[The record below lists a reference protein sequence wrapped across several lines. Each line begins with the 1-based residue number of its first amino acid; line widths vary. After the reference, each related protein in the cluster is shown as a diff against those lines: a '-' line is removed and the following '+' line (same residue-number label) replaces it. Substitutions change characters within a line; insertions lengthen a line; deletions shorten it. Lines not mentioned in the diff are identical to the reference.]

1 MPEAVEQ
8 RDAFLS
14 HRGVDK
20 AFVRK
25 LAADIENIVYRDRH
39 LSTWLD
45 EAEIRPGNSVPG
57 MINYG
62 LERSRFII
70 LAMTSAY
77 FTSESGWTD
86 AEWHAA
92 LYRDPDNRKGCI
104 VPVIAG
110 DCPYIPMI
118 LRHLSSLDLRERT
131 YARDFERL
139 IAILRDEPI
148 PRPLTHRG
156 QLIRLNGSIDRSTLI
171 AERAVPEGDPDPVKE
186 NLSCNLLPIERM
198 PLYLYEAPIHT
209 DLLETKNNGTTKNP
223 SKSKLRDRIRNSQ
236 RSVGDGKT
244 RMPAFRVLGSRI
256 ISFHDLEGDDSV
268 LAAIV
273 DQTKVQTFPV
283 REVIRDE
290 DDRKVV
296 ISLLNMSLSRHLMG
310 CGLLVDN
317 NKGNRFYFP
326 PDNGKTREIIWKPYK
341 KQTKRTVT
349 KLYTQGDRIRI
360 WLHQAAYIKVV
371 FWASNFYLQITP
383 TWLLTE
389 DGMTIKGGPE
399 VGRIVNRWVGRERNL
414 SVLYHVQF
422 WTTLLRRIPG
432 PLIVIPVGEQTMDVA
447 TVQAYVSQSYGIAGD
462 RKNVL
467 EALDELAPQIATK
480 EEMVEIETYGD
491 EDSETEDFTEVTDD
505 EGEKDTSGE
514 P

>member
-1 MPEAVEQ
+1 MPEAIEQ

-20 AFVRK
+20 AFVRQ
-25 LAADIENIVYRDRH
+25 LAGDIKNIVYHDRH

-70 LAMTSAY
+70 LVMTSAY
-77 FTSESGWTD
+77 FISESGWTD

-92 LYRDPDNRKGCI
+92 LYRDPDNRKGFI
-104 VPVIAG
+104 LPVIAG

-118 LRHLSSLDLRERT
+118 LRHLSALDLRERN

-139 IAILRDEPI
+139 IAILRDDPI
-148 PRPLTHRG
+148 PRPVTHRG

-171 AERAVPEGDPDPVKE
+171 AERAVPEGDPDPVIE
-186 NLSCNLLPIERM
+186 SLSCNLLPVERM

-209 DLLETKNNGTTKNP
+209 DLLETKSDGTMKNP
-223 SKSKLRDRIRNSQ
+223 SKSILRDRIRNAQ
-236 RSVGDGKT
+236 LSVGDEKT
-244 RMPAFRVLGSRI
+244 RMPAFRVLSGRI
-256 ISFHDLEGDDSV
+256 ISFHDLDGDDSL
-268 LAAIV
+268 LATIV

-296 ISLLNMSLSRHLMG
+296 ISLLNMSLSRHLMR

-317 NKGNRFYFP
+317 NRGNRFYYP
-326 PDNGKTREIIWKPYK
+326 PDNGKTREILWVPYK
-341 KQTKRTVT
+341 RQTKRTVT
-349 KLYTQGDRIRI
+349 KLYTHGDRVRL

-371 FWASNFYLQITP
+371 FLASNFYLQITP

-389 DGMTIKGGPE
+389 DGRTIKGGPE

-414 SVLYHVQF
+414 SVLYHVRF
-422 WTTLLRRIPG
+422 WAALLRRNPG
-432 PLIVIPVGEQTMDVA
+432 PLIVVPVGEQTMDVA
-447 TVQAYVSQSYGIAGD
+447 TVPAYVVQSYGIAGD
-462 RKNVL
+462 KRNVL
-467 EALDELAPQIATK
+467 EALDEVAPQIATK

-491 EDSETEDFTEVTDD
+491 EDSETEDLTEVTDY
-505 EGEKDTSGE
+505 EGEKDNSGE